1 MSDTRLPVRFEDG
14 ADLLMTP
21 DQIASISYDL
31 ASWVGY
37 MRMLA
42 GGPPARMQACMDGE
56 KPQAFTVYRHTG
68 RA

>member
-1 MSDTRLPVRFEDG
+1 
-14 ADLLMTP
+14 MTP

-42 GGPPARMQACMDGE
+42 RGPPARMQACMDGDE
-56 KPQAFTVYRHTG
+56 PQTFTVYRHTG